1 MTYSLIDMTESVLE
15 RLGTTESTT
24 LALARDRGG
33 NIRVTSL
40 LWPEPKVILKGEVLE
55 IRNVDGRLHIA
66 RKARHPNEPSVEPYD
81 PYGPGDESV
90 DD

>member
-1 MTYSLIDMTESVLE
+1 MTESVLE

-24 LALARDRGG
+24 LALARDPGG

-55 IRNVDGRLHIA
+55 VRNVDGRLHIA
-66 RKARHPNEPSVEPYD
+66 CKPHHPDEWEPRFVPYD
-81 PYGPGDESV
+81 PYGRSDEFI